1 MIITYFSYF
10 SKYLFSVETVMF
22 TSFAILGLSHSKL
35 VKKSLLIYMFMFATL
50 TTSQS
55 TMVYSA
61 LAGKSTTQ
69 VSFSH
74 HYIALAS
81 AEGSGGGGGGGHGNS
96 CRTLPDYSTQ
106 TIQGLQFT
114 KTSYTI

>member
-22 TSFAILGLSHSKL
+22 TSLAILGLSHSKL

-55 TMVYSA
+55 AMVYSA
-61 LAGKSTTQ
+61 LAGKPTTQ
-69 VSFSH
+69 VSFFH
-74 HYIALAS
+74 HYISLAS

-96 CRTLPDYSTQ
+96 YRALPDYSSQ
-106 TIQGLQFT
+106 TLQVLQFT
-114 KTSYTI
+114 KTSYTL

>member
-22 TSFAILGLSHSKL
+22 TSLAILGLSHSKL
-35 VKKSLLIYMFMFATL
+35 VKKSLLIYMCMFATL

-55 TMVYSA
+55 AMVYSA
-61 LAGKSTTQ
+61 LACKPTTQ
-69 VSFSH
+69 ISFFH
-74 HYIALAS
+74 QYITLAS
-81 AEGSGGGGGGGHGNS
+81 AEGSGGSGGGGHGNS
-96 CRTLPDYSTQ
+96 YRTLPDYSNQ
-106 TIQGLQFT
+106 KIQGLQFT

>member
-22 TSFAILGLSHSKL
+22 TSLAILGLSHSKL

-55 TMVYSA
+55 GMVYSA

-81 AEGSGGGGGGGHGNS
+81 AEGSGGSGGGGHGNS
-96 CRTLPDYSTQ
+96 YRTLPDYSNQ
-106 TIQGLQFT
+106 KIQGLQFT

>member
-106 TIQGLQFT
+106 TLQGLQFT

>member
-1 MIITYFSYF
+1 
-10 SKYLFSVETVMF
+10 
-22 TSFAILGLSHSKL
+22 
-35 VKKSLLIYMFMFATL
+35 MFMFATL

-81 AEGSGGGGGGGHGNS
+81 AEGGGGGGGGGHGNS

-106 TIQGLQFT
+106 TLQGLQFT